1 MKTLQEIMA
10 ANYEAVKGR
19 GLIDDETTL
28 PEFITKLQEEIG
40 ELIKAKDEAE
50 AAAELADIVGV
61 CLNIASH
68 YGIDLPAELGVMVR
82 RNEVRAQKNTFWVD
96 NEVCKIGRVYT
107 LVIRGDVLEKINH
120 AIYNYNP
127 VTFLPAEK
135 YGAMF
140 VHSSRVEQGYIIVDA
155 VKISES

>member
-40 ELIKAKDEAE
+40 EFIKAKDEAE
-50 AAAELADIVGV
+50 AAAELADVVGV

-82 RNEVRAQKNTFWVD
+82 RNEVRKAISTNQIISHKNGVWTVLIEAIHESEINKSLYYKRPIQVCGIGAVYVRNYIPQPDGLVVD
-96 NEVCKIGRVYT
+96 
-107 LVIRGDVLEKINH
+107 LIR
-120 AIYNYNP
+120 
-127 VTFLPAEK
+127 
-135 YGAMF
+135 
-140 VHSSRVEQGYIIVDA
+140 SRP
-155 VKISES
+155 

>member
-1 MKTLQEIMA
+1 MTTLKQIMA

-40 ELIKAKDEAE
+40 EFIKAKDENE

-68 YGIDLPAELGVMVR
+68 YEIDLPAELGVMVR
-82 RNEVRAQKNTFWVD
+82 RNENRIINIAGGLICEKAGIITVLIDAIHESEINKSLFYKRPIQVIG
-96 NEVCKIGRVYT
+96 IGRGVVIYYKHSHNG
-107 LVIRGDVLEKINH
+107 LVVDLIR
-120 AIYNYNP
+120 
-127 VTFLPAEK
+127 
-135 YGAMF
+135 
-140 VHSSRVEQGYIIVDA
+140 SRP
-155 VKISES
+155 